1 MITITVDDESHAKG
15 LMTHPGVAET
25 ENIMNFI

>member
-1 MITITVDDESHAKG
+1 MIITRVDDESHARG